1 KDQFFSETLPILK
14 RNAELQIAE
23 TVRDEIVEYPL
34 RATLYLQY
42 KEDMIVG
49 DLTYYY
55 GDYSIHA
62 FREETNK
69 NDVIIVR
76 DSEQEKQMMN
86 LIEQSNFHYN
96 GIELYINM
104 TKYEK
109 VYKIL
114 LTIFIIL

>member
-1 KDQFFSETLPILK
+1 LHYRTVVADADDHVPAREQMNITNQLQKSGTKNQEMPISETQKDQFFSETLPILK

-55 GDYSIHA
+55 GDYSIHP

-69 NDVIIVR
+69 NDVII
-76 DSEQEKQMMN
+76 
-86 LIEQSNFHYN
+86 
-96 GIELYINM
+96 
-104 TKYEK
+104 
-109 VYKIL
+109 
-114 LTIFIIL
+114 